1 MTSPQISAI
10 LPVFN
15 GRGFLL
21 AAVRSVLAQSLQPRE
36 LIVVDD
42 GSTDG
47 SLEELATLAPAP
59 FPVRVLRQA
68 NAGQSA
74 ARDAAARRAPREY
87 LAFIGQDDHWH
98 PRH

>member
-1 MTSPQISAI
+1 MQPRISAI

-15 GRGFLL
+15 GRRFLPD
-21 AAVRSVLAQSLQPRE
+21 AVRSVLAQTLPPCE

-42 GSTDG
+42 GSTDS
-47 SLEELATLAPAP
+47 SLEALENLPPAP

-74 ARDAAARRAPREY
+74 ARNAAAREATGEY
-87 LAFIGQDDHWH
+87 LAFLDQDDA
-98 PRH
+98 